1 MVMAERNRDISV
13 LMVCTEY
20 PPMQGGIGRYTHNLV
35 KSLRSHRGIKIN
47 VLSNADGK
55 EGDFSGLSPFEENNS
70 EIIYEVVQK
79 LKPDIVHIQ
88 YDHGLYNFK
97 IHPLLPS
104 RTKTGIDRFYSVCKV
119 PIVTTFHTSY
129 KFKQWMQSITINGKD
144 TLHLRYLCEYWKHL
158 INYQSFTR
166 TNSYPLSKSAAG
178 IVLSNYMANLIPG
191 TQVIYHGSE
200 PHHSVEVEQKKA
212 RKLLSLPENGRIILV
227 QGFITATKGW
237 NIIKKMNIPDGWTLV
252 LNYSKNHYNTQII
265 DLNLNNN
272 EKNIINLGR
281 EYLSEEELSTLFFAS
296 DVVFLP
302 YKAIGGSGTMF
313 DGLGHGKPFLAS
325 DNGFFK
331 EFSKLHLG
339 VVAKRNARSFEEG
352 LKIVDRDYDKLKA
365 SVSGIQIK
373 LKWDTIAKQHLD
385 VYENVLNVQKDKTN
399 TDLTAAASTRLKAQ
413 ENT

>member
-1 MVMAERNRDISV
+1 MVMAERKSDFSV

-35 KSLRSHRGIKIN
+35 KSLRSHQGIKIN

-55 EGDFSGLSPFEENNS
+55 EADFKGLSPFAENNS
-70 EIIYEVVQK
+70 EIIYELVEK

-88 YDHGLYNFK
+88 YDHGLYNFQ
-97 IHPLLPS
+97 IDPLLPS
-104 RTKTGIDRFYSVCKV
+104 RTKTGVDKFYSICKV

-129 KFKQWMQSITINGKD
+129 KFKQWMQSITINGQD
-144 TLHLRYLCEYWKHL
+144 TLHLRYLYEYWKHL
-158 INYQSFTR
+158 INYSSFKR
-166 TNSYPLSKSAAG
+166 TNSYALSKSAAG

-191 TQVIYHGSE
+191 THVIYHGSE
-200 PHHSVEVEQKKA
+200 PFHSVEIEQKKA

-237 NIIKKMNIPDGWTLV
+237 NIIEKMNIPDGWTLV
-252 LNYSKNHYNTQII
+252 LNYSKNHYNKQII
-265 DLNLNNN
+265 GLNLNNN
-272 EKNIINLGR
+272 KKNIINLGR
-281 EYLSEEELSTLFFAS
+281 EYLSEEDLSILFFAS

-331 EFSKLHLG
+331 EFSKFHLG

-352 LKIVDRDYDKLKA
+352 LKMVDRDYERLKV
-365 SVSGIQIK
+365 SVSEFRKK
-373 LKWDTIAKQHLD
+373 LKWDIIAKQHMD
-385 VYENVLNVQKDKTN
+385 IYENVLNVQKDANNIDFN
-399 TDLTAAASTRLKAQ
+399 TTATRLELQ
-413 ENT
+413 